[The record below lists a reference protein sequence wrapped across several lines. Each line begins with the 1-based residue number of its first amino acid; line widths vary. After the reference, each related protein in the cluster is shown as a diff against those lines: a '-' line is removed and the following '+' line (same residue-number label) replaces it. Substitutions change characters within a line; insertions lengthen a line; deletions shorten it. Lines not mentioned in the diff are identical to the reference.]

1 MIPFTWRTMCLK
13 YLWNQRKIVILAL
26 VPHSIQCR
34 LYTITSCPARG
45 LEKVALRR
53 RFLAISDSI
62 VAVIIVQWPMYIVRH
77 FHEHRQKQWKLH
89 HNSVFN
95 DEKGLLSLVKMIGWS
110 KSMVQQLLPSFNIWL
125 EKNHCHS
132 VWRKEVLSS
141 GLPIMVGWVEY
152 QLFRKVAGDVLRR
165 YACSSVVFDKWYSR
179 KGRQFDPF

>member
-1 MIPFTWRTMCLK
+1 
-13 YLWNQRKIVILAL
+13 
-26 VPHSIQCR
+26 
-34 LYTITSCPARG
+34 
-45 LEKVALRR
+45 
-53 RFLAISDSI
+53 
-62 VAVIIVQWPMYIVRH
+62 MYNVRH
-77 FHEHRQKQWKLH
+77 FHEHRQEQWKLH

-141 GLPIMVGWVEY
+141 GLPKMVGWVWPEY

-165 YACSSVVFDKWYSR
+165 YACSSVVFDKWDSR
-179 KGRQFDPF
+179 KGRQFVFSAFKIHISLEAELTYFSVTHLHQWVGVFFWDLTMQE